1 MNIDKK
7 IIKLIAKTL
16 ELKEKDIKP
25 ETRLVQDL
33 EIDSLDLVDLVA
45 AFEEEFNI
53 EIADQ
58 DIKKLQT
65 VHDIIE
71 YANQHQADA

>member
-71 YANQHQADA
+71 YAHQHQADA

>member
-1 MNIDKK
+1 MNIDQK

>member
-25 ETRLVQDL
+25 ETRLTQDL

-71 YANQHQADA
+71 YANQHQTDA

>member
-25 ETRLVQDL
+25 ETRLTQDL

>member
-25 ETRLVQDL
+25 ETRLAQDL

>member
-1 MNIDKK
+1 MDKK

-25 ETRLVQDL
+25 ETRLTQDL

>member
-25 ETRLVQDL
+25 ETRLAQDL

-58 DIKKLQT
+58 DTKKLQT

>member
-1 MNIDKK
+1 MDKK